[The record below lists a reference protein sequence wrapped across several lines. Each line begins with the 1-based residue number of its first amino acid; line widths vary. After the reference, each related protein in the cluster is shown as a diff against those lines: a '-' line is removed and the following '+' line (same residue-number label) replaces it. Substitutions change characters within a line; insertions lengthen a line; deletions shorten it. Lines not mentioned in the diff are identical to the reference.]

1 MRLATLSLLA
11 FSCVATVAF
20 GQEKP
25 VPSAEVDQAL
35 HERVSQ
41 YMQFMVDRAFSKAYP
56 LVADESKDWYLG
68 SGKATYKSF
77 KIQSVEYS
85 QDLQAATVK
94 TLIAEVFSMQGH
106 DISKEVVVTDLWKL
120 EDGKWMYFHD
130 PDVYSTPMG
139 DIRIDRKAPSH
150 SADVPKDL
158 SQDAATKAE
167 QRLTLEATTDKSEMV
182 FVQGAAG
189 SDEIIVRNGFAG
201 PVDLISD
208 IVGDYGA
215 FSVEPRNIE
224 IQSGKQVVLKVS
236 YKPLDRVI
244 ETFLR
249 VRVEPFDRMLNV
261 TLRLKPAVAAS
272 SSSASQ

>member
-11 FSCVATVAF
+11 FSCVATTAF
-20 GQEKP
+20 GQEKA
-25 VPSAEVDQAL
+25 VPPAEMDQAL
-35 HERVSQ
+35 HDRVSQ

-56 LVADESKDWYLG
+56 LVAEESKDWYLG
-68 SGKATYKSF
+68 SGKAVYKSF
-77 KIQSVEYS
+77 KIQGVEYS
-85 QDLQAATVK
+85 EDLKSATVK
-94 TLIAEVFSMQGH
+94 MLVGEVFSMQGH
-106 DISKEVVVTDLWKL
+106 DISKDVVMTDLWKL

-139 DIRIDRKAPSH
+139 DIKIDRKAPSH
-150 SADVPKDL
+150 STDLPKDL
-158 SQDAATKAE
+158 GQEAAARAE

-182 FVQGAAG
+182 FVQGKAG
-189 SDEIIVRNGFAG
+189 SDEVIVHNGFAG
-201 PVDLISD
+201 PVDLVSD

-249 VRVEPFDRMLNV
+249 VRVEPFDRQLNV
-261 TLRLKPAVAAS
+261 SLRQKAAVAAS

>member
-1 MRLATLSLLA
+1 MRLATLSVLA
-11 FSCVATVAF
+11 FSCIATTAF

-25 VPSAEVDQAL
+25 VPPAEVDQAL

-41 YMQFMVDRAFSKAYP
+41 YMQFIVDRAFSKAYP

-68 SGKATYKSF
+68 SGKAVYKSF

-85 QDLQAATVK
+85 QDLKSATVK
-94 TLIAEVFSMQGH
+94 LLVGEVFSMQGH
-106 DISKEVVVTDLWKL
+106 DISKDVVVTDLWKL
-120 EDGKWMYFHD
+120 EDGKWMFFHD

-150 SADVPKDL
+150 TADLPKDL
-158 SQDAATKAE
+158 GQEAATRAE
-167 QRLTLEATTDKSEMV
+167 QKLTMEATTDKSEVV

-189 SDEIIVRNGFAG
+189 SDEVIVRNRFTG
-201 PVDLISD
+201 PIDLVSD

-224 IQSGKQVVLKVS
+224 IESGKQVVLKVF

-249 VRVEPFDRMLNV
+249 VRVEPFDRQLNV
-261 TLRLKPAVAAS
+261 SLRLKPPVTAS
-272 SSSASQ
+272 SSPSQ